1 MKSLIIEWQRLLDE
15 DEQTCPRCTSTEREV
30 EKARIELNQ
39 MLAPSDIVV
48 AVVKKSISPGTFQ
61 KDVSQSNKITIS
73 GKTLEEWLGATTGQ
87 SKCCETC
94 GDAECRTVEY
104 SGATHEAV
112 PAELIVTAGI
122 AAAADLFKI
131 KPPQMRQRIPVLKL

>member
-1 MKSLIIEWQRLLDE
+1 MRSLVIEWQRLLDE
-15 DEQTCPRCTSTEREV
+15 DEQTCPRCDSTERAV

-48 AVVKKSISPGTFQ
+48 TVVKKSITPETFQ
-61 KDVSQSNKITIS
+61 KDALQSNKITIS
-73 GKTLEEWLGATTGQ
+73 GRTLEEWLGATTGQ

-104 SGATHEAV
+104 NGATHEAV